1 MLKHYIEKEITI
13 SNLKDFCNLVI
24 ANEMPG
30 NRGDRISVRFLLL
43 PFPANGY
50 LSVRKKNNA
59 FQYKVV
65 INLLP
70 FLIGKYSSN
79 RMCYL
84 YLYATIVHELHHI
97 YLLERKKARSYT
109 EFLAFW
115 EEFRQLSSLRCVDN
129 LNTLLMHKDAFALNT
144 KKHDIS
150 IAEILCNLSGFQR
163 IQQVFAETLNESER
177 MIVEEIIDSLKFLSE
192 SINIGYRT
200 SKQPYNL
207 FTKTIQEVQFILRK
221 DPHIFEKPT
230 PIDCLFLSNGQVK
243 PFELIFGER
252 SPENHE
258 LIDALLINWF
268 ICIDVDFSTSFAANA
283 YLKSHIEALAN
294 QYCNN
299 VVQYLKHETKGLVFL
314 SKDTLQD
321 NTAMMIK
328 NTNRINALMTK
339 YGMTR
344 TDGSIIPLYFTGK

>member
-1 MLKHYIEKEITI
+1 MRRTHKMLKHYIEKEITI

-109 EFLAFW
+109 ELFGKNFV
-115 EEFRQLSSLRCVDN
+115 SLVACVG
-129 LNTLLMHKDAFALNT
+129 LTTLTHCSCT
-144 KKHDIS
+144 KM
-150 IAEILCNLSGFQR
+150 R
-163 IQQVFAETLNESER
+163 
-177 MIVEEIIDSLKFLSE
+177 
-192 SINIGYRT
+192 
-200 SKQPYNL
+200 
-207 FTKTIQEVQFILRK
+207 
-221 DPHIFEKPT
+221 
-230 PIDCLFLSNGQVK
+230 
-243 PFELIFGER
+243 
-252 SPENHE
+252 
-258 LIDALLINWF
+258 LL
-268 ICIDVDFSTSFAANA
+268 
-283 YLKSHIEALAN
+283 
-294 QYCNN
+294 
-299 VVQYLKHETKGLVFL
+299 
-314 SKDTLQD
+314 
-321 NTAMMIK
+321 
-328 NTNRINALMTK
+328 
-339 YGMTR
+339 
-344 TDGSIIPLYFTGK
+344 